1 METRKLSMNLK
12 LASLIIIIF
21 AVLAR
26 LLPHAPNA
34 APITALALFG
44 AVYLPKKFAFI
55 PLIALFISDLFIG
68 FYGITM
74 IYVYSSFLLVG
85 FIGLWL
91 KSRKNT
97 TNAIA
102 AALISSVLF
111 YLITNFGVWA
121 SPTSWYSKDIYGL
134 IESYY
139 FGLPFFR
146 NTLLGD
152 LGYTALFFGGYEILQ
167 ILAKKYLPKRFFQL
181 LY

>member
-1 METRKLSMNLK
+1 MNLK
-12 LASLIIIIF
+12 LVAIIMIF
-21 AVLAR
+21 LGVVAR
-26 LLPHAPNA
+26 LFPHAPNA

-85 FIGLWL
+85 LIGLWL
-91 KSRKNT
+91 KEEKSIVNT
-97 TNAIA
+97 IG
-102 AALISSVLF
+102 AALVSSVLF

-121 SPTSWYSKDIYGL
+121 NPQSFYSKDIYGL

-139 FGLPFFR
+139 FGIPFFR

-152 LGYTALFFGGYEILQ
+152 LGYTALFFGGYEIAQ
-167 ILAKKYLPKRFFQL
+167 ILAKKYLPEKVFKLAF
-181 LY
+181 